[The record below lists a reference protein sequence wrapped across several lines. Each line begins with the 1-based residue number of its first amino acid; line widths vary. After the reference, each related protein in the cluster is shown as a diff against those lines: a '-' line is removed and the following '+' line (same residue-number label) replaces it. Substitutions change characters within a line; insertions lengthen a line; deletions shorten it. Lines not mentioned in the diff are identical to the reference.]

1 MMLDPGVH
9 MADQIG
15 FEMSLGLSEEEKRDL
30 EKMIGE
36 FQKER
41 VRSEQPFQEQASIQ
55 EQIDAINKRLAYLTS
70 MFLTMD
76 KRMAPLYETIRLT
89 FQKSEIL
96 NQRINALIESLR
108 SGEPLR

>member
-1 MMLDPGVH
+1 MDDN
-9 MADQIG
+9 ADFDIS
-15 FEMSLGLSEEEKRDL
+15 MGLSEEEKRDL
-30 EKMIGE
+30 EEMIGE

-41 VRSEQPFQEQASIQ
+41 VRSASSDHQIPSVQ

-70 MFLTMD
+70 MLLTMD

-96 NQRINALIESLR
+96 NQRINTLIESLR
-108 SGEPLR
+108 SGVLHK

>member
-1 MMLDPGVH
+1 MS
-9 MADQIG
+9 DQIG
-15 FEMSLGLSEEEKRDL
+15 FDISIGLSEEEKRDL

-41 VRSEQPFQEQASIQ
+41 VRTNHPKHNQTSIQ
-55 EQIDAINKRLAYLTS
+55 DQINAINKRLAYLTS